1 MAFAERLTAATDGR
15 STDAYKYNLVD
26 AEPGG
31 HHCCT
36 SLGEYRVIV
45 GRVEATVDALAEI
58 RTSFVPLAAGDPD
71 LGWEPASVGADDVDA
86 RTWTDLCAFIDGIV
100 RRGVRGP
107 PQFMNKGA
115 IAEFPSFELARAL
128 CRSIIA
134 RSGCSQG
141 RPGCVAIPP
150 LSSTTGAAPSVL
162 TDGRSTTAFTSWP
175 RSSGG
180 RVGGA
185 KLVGRRRDAETAVT

>member
-1 MAFAERLTAATDGR
+1 MAPPPLTGPVLGLTAATDGR

-150 LSSTTGAAPSVL
+150 LAPL
-162 TDGRSTTAFTSWP
+162 RAQ
-175 RSSGG
+175 
-180 RVGGA
+180 
-185 KLVGRRRDAETAVT
+185 RRQS